1 MVVSDT
7 IKCGAALT
15 AEKPQEKGPEADLF
29 AAAHVMSEV
38 CSHTLLTHVAATITR
53 TVAFAELHHSAFA
66 FLPSG

>member
-15 AEKPQEKGPEADLF
+15 AEKPLEKGPEADLF

-38 CSHTLLTHVAATITR
+38 FRHTL
-53 TVAFAELHHSAFA
+53 
-66 FLPSG
+66 